1 MATVLPVRLTL
12 VAAVSLALLLSACG
26 SVRTPSQSG
35 GQNAVV
41 GGSAGYEPYQP
52 RDAALGCLKRAG
64 LKAVPVGKDRIKL
77 EHGASIYF
85 AADRGGAAAMQV
97 RGQAEGAEVIGS
109 ALYFVGSAGGNITAR
124 VESCL

>member
-41 GGSAGYEPYQP
+41 GGSSGYEPYQT
-52 RDAALGCLKRAG
+52 RNAALSCLRRVG
-64 LKAVPVGKDRIKL
+64 LTAIPVGKDRIKL
-77 EHGASIYF
+77 EQGASIYF
-85 AADRGGAAAMQV
+85 AADRGGAAAMQA
-97 RGQAEGAEVIGS
+97 RGEAEGAQVIGP
-109 ALYFVGSAGGNITAR
+109 ALFFVGSAGGNITAR